1 VDSGLLK
8 ELGYATMTVP
18 SIWYDNLSATFL
30 AVNPVFH
37 ARMKH
42 IELDYHF
49 IWEKL
54 AVKQLSVKFICS
66 ADQIADVFTKSLS
79 RSRFQSL
86 RSKLTICSTMLIL
99 RGRVETQELNTFSIE
114 DNGNIVEDS

>member
-18 SIWYDNLSATFL
+18 SIWCDNFSATFL
-30 AVNPVFH
+30 AVNSVFH

-49 IWEKL
+49 IRKKL
-54 AVKQLSVKFICS
+54 AVKQLSIQFICS
-66 ADQIADVFTKSLS
+66 ADQIADVFIKSLS

-86 RSKLTICSTMLIL
+86 RSKLTICSTMLGL
-99 RGRVETQELNTFSIE
+99 RGRVETQELDTSSIE
-114 DNGNIVEDS
+114 DNGNVVEDS